1 MSAEKK
7 KQMKVLGLIIALVV
21 VLFGGLLFMAA
32 VSGWFDNTRVTLD
45 EEYYGDA
52 TEYME
57 LSAGEYEDLIENKK
71 SFAVLVDKG
80 GCTTADR
87 LREYGLE
94 YAKEK
99 GILVYRVM
107 FDEMKETSMYDTVRY
122 YPSLVIISKGK
133 IAGYL
138 RADADEDAPA
148 YNDYADFKAWV
159 DKFLCDKL

>member
-7 KQMKVLGLIIALVV
+7 KQAGVLGLIIALVV

-32 VSGWFDNTRVTLD
+32 VSGWFDNTKVTLD
-45 EEYYGDA
+45 TEYYGDG

-57 LSAGEYEDLIENKK
+57 LSAEGYENLIENKK
-71 SFAVLVDKG
+71 SFVVLVDQG

-99 GILVYRVM
+99 GILVYRIM
-107 FDEMKETSMYDTVRY
+107 FDEMKETSMHNTVKY
-122 YPSLVIISKGK
+122 YPSLVIVSKGK
-133 IAGYL
+133 IVGYL
-138 RADADEDAPA
+138 RADSDEDSPA
-148 YNDYADFKAWV
+148 YNDYTDFKTWAE
-159 DKFLCDKL
+159 KYL

>member
-7 KQMKVLGLIIALVV
+7 KQAGVLGLIIALVV

-32 VSGWFDNTRVTLD
+32 VSGWFDNTKVTLD
-45 EEYYGDA
+45 AEYYGDG

-57 LSAGEYEDLIENKK
+57 LSAEEYNNLIENKK
-71 SFAVLVDKG
+71 SFVVLVDQG

-99 GILVYRVM
+99 GILVYRIM
-107 FDEMKETSMYDTVRY
+107 FDEMKETSMHDTVKY

-133 IAGYL
+133 IVGYL

-148 YNDYADFKAWV
+148 YNEYADFKAWA
-159 DKFLCDKL
+159 DNYL